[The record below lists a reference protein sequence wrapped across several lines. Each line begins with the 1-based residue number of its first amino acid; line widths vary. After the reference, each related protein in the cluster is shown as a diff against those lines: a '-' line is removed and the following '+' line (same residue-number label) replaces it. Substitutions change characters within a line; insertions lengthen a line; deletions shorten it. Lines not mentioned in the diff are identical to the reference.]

1 VKKGDLVRAKA
12 DVSIVVPKGSTGII
26 IDMPRRKVRAAGE
39 WDERLRYVHWFSLG
53 RPTWALMHRLEV
65 ISEER

>member
-1 VKKGDLVRAKA
+1 MKKGDLVRAKM

-26 IDMPRRKVRAAGE
+26 IGMPRHIQIAAGE
-39 WDERLRYVHWFSLG
+39 QEAQLRYVRWFSLG

>member
-1 VKKGDLVRAKA
+1 MKKGDLVRAKL
-12 DVSIVVPKGSTGII
+12 DVSMVVPKGSTGII
-26 IDMPRRKVRAAGE
+26 IGTPWRKARAPGSWSE
-39 WDERLRYVHWFSLG
+39 QLRYVRWFSLG